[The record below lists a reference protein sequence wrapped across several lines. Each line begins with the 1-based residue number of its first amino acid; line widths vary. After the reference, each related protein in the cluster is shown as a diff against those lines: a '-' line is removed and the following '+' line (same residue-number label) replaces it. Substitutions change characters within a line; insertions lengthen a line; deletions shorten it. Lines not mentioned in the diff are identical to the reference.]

1 MKIKMPK
8 DKYSNLTSKE
18 RQALYDWKNDKN
30 FVIKSADSWSALV
43 AWHRQDYIKET
54 EKQLEDSDVHEE
66 VHMTLNLLSAPYI
79 EQ

>member
-1 MKIKMPK
+1 MTRILLLKV
-8 DKYSNLTSKE
+8 DN
-18 RQALYDWKNDKN
+18 
-30 FVIKSADSWSALV
+30 WSAIV
-43 AWHRQDYIKET
+43 AWHGQDYIKET

>member
-1 MKIKMPK
+1 MPK
-8 DKYSNLTSKE
+8 DKYSKE
-18 RQALYDWKNDKN
+18 LQALYDWKNDKKILLLKVDN
-30 FVIKSADSWSALV
+30 WSGLV

-54 EKQLEDSDVHEE
+54 EKQLEDSDVHEG